1 MAPDFLNLVKDIRY
15 RFIKSVSS
23 KKDKFKTTT
32 PRHIIVKLLIIMGD
46 IFLVPENTD
55 SESDSLALKP
65 ASAA

>member
-1 MAPDFLNLVKDIRY
+1 M
-15 RFIKSVSS
+15 
-23 KKDKFKTTT
+23 